1 MKLTV
6 LKINTIKP
14 IKNNPFPFFL
24 ILVLFFFVFSNGGN
38 AQQII
43 KAKTDSVPFLT
54 LDQCISYAL
63 NNQPVLKETQLNE
76 NITSLTNEINLS
88 GRLPQVNLSGNL
100 THYLQLPTSFAN
112 NTTNPGGAPVKV
124 TTGVKNTLIPVLSV
138 NQTIFNP
145 SLVLA
150 GRTADLYSKQATQI
164 TDSTKINIISTV
176 SKSFFSLLLTLEQIN
191 VLKEDTARLNKNVK
205 DSYHQYIGG
214 IVDETDYE
222 SATITLNNSK
232 SQLKQAIES
241 VRPQYAV
248 LKQLMGFA
256 PENEF
261 NVSFDTVKMM
271 QEIAFDTTQLLQ
283 YERRIEFQQLYNN
296 RKIQQ
301 QLTGYYKRAYEPTV
315 SAFFDYFPEL
325 QNNSFG
331 SLFNSIY
338 PYSYIG
344 LSFSMPIF
352 TGLSRVKSVQRSRL
366 QERIIDWE
374 EASLKSLVYA
384 QYTSTLANYKSNLYD
399 LNIMRD
405 NEQMAKRVYKV
416 VALQYSQGIV
426 PYLNVVNA
434 ESNLITSEIGY
445 LNALFQVLSSKIDLE
460 KAMGLIT
467 SNR

>member
-1 MKLTV
+1 
-6 LKINTIKP
+6 
-14 IKNNPFPFFL
+14 
-24 ILVLFFFVFSNGGN
+24 
-38 AQQII
+38 
-43 KAKTDSVPFLT
+43 
-54 LDQCISYAL
+54 
-63 NNQPVLKETQLNE
+63 
-76 NITSLTNEINLS
+76 
-88 GRLPQVNLSGNL
+88 
-100 THYLQLPTSFAN
+100 
-112 NTTNPGGAPVKV
+112 
-124 TTGVKNTLIPVLSV
+124 
-138 NQTIFNP
+138 
-145 SLVLA
+145 
-150 GRTADLYSKQATQI
+150 
-164 TDSTKINIISTV
+164 
-176 SKSFFSLLLTLEQIN
+176 
-191 VLKEDTARLNKNVK
+191 
-205 DSYHQYIGG
+205 
-214 IVDETDYE
+214 
-222 SATITLNNSK
+222 
-232 SQLKQAIES
+232 
-241 VRPQYAV
+241 
-248 LKQLMGFA
+248 
-256 PENEF
+256 
-261 NVSFDTVKMM
+261 M
-271 QEIAFDTTQLLQ
+271 QEISFDTTQLLQ
-283 YERRIEFQQLYNN
+283 YERRIEFQQLYNT

-352 TGLSRVKSVQRSRL
+352 TGFSRVKSVQRSRL

-374 EASLKSLVYA
+374 EASLKSLVYT

-399 LNIMRD
+399 LNMMKD